1 MKGLKNLN
9 PKNNNRMR
17 RVVITG
23 LGCVTPLGN
32 NTEALWSGLLKGECA
47 IREITSLPTENLPVK
62 VAAEVLDFNPEA
74 FGIEKSM
81 IRHNDRYAL
90 FALAAAG
97 QAMADSG
104 LTVGK
109 DVEPHRLGCAIGS
122 GIGGIHTF
130 TREHASLMKNGPR
143 YVSPLFIPEMI
154 ANIASGNV
162 AIAFNAQGPN
172 LPVVTACASGTHS
185 VGEAYRM
192 IHEGRADAMITGGA
206 EAAISEISIAGFANS
221 KALSTSTDP
230 MAASLPF
237 DKRRKGFVMGEGSGI
252 LILEDYELARRR
264 GAHIYA
270 EICGYGNTCDAHHY
284 TAPRP
289 DGLSATNAMRLALEE
304 AGFKADESLY
314 INAHGTGTPLND
326 KSETVAIKQA
336 LGEAT
341 ARKAVIS
348 STKSMLGHMLGAT
361 GAVEAIICAM
371 TLKNGV
377 VPPTVHLDEPDPEC
391 DLDYT
396 PHTARS
402 YNATIAISNSFGF
415 GGQNACIALRK
426 M

>member
-1 MKGLKNLN
+1 
-9 PKNNNRMR
+9 MR

-47 IREITSLPTENLPVK
+47 IREITSMPTENLPVK
-62 VAAEVLDFNPEA
+62 VAAEVLDFKPED
-74 FGIEKSM
+74 FGIDKAM

-90 FALAAAG
+90 FAIAAAT

-104 LTVGK
+104 LKV
-109 DVEPHRLGCAIGS
+109 DVDVPANRFGCAIGS
-122 GIGGIHTF
+122 GVGGIQTF
-130 TREHASLMKNGPR
+130 CREHSALMEGGSR
-143 YVSPLFIPEMI
+143 RVSPLFIPEMI

-162 AIAFNAQGPN
+162 AITFNAQGPN
-172 LPVVTACASGTHS
+172 LPIVTACATGTHS

-192 IHEGRADAMITGGA
+192 VREGRADAMLTGGA
-206 EAAISEISIAGFANS
+206 EAAICEIAIAGFANS

-237 DKRRKGFVMGEGSGI
+237 DARRKGFVMGEGSGV
-252 LILEDYELARRR
+252 LVLEEYEAAKRR

-270 EICGYGNTCDAHHY
+270 EVCGYGNTCDAHHY

-304 AGFKADESLY
+304 AGFKASDRLS

-326 KSETVAIKQA
+326 RAETLAIKQA
-336 LGEAT
+336 LGEEE

-348 STKSMLGHMLGAT
+348 STKSMHGHMLGAT
-361 GAVEAIICAM
+361 GAVELIISAL
-371 TLKNGV
+371 TLKHGM
-377 VPPTVHLDEPDPEC
+377 VPPTIHLDEPDPEL

-396 PHTARS
+396 PHTARK
-402 YNATIAISNSFGF
+402 YQADVAISNSFGF
-415 GGQNACIALRK
+415 GGQNACVALRRIED
-426 M
+426 